1 METSVSTPQ
10 SLAPSVVKTV
20 WDWITTVDH
29 KKLGLMYIITSLVFF
44 ILSGLLALLIRWE
57 LAAPGATVGF
67 ITPDLY
73 NSFFTMHGT
82 GMIFLFII
90 PMLVGVANYLVPLQI
105 GARDMAFPQL
115 NALSYWLYL
124 FAAIFMYSSFLL
136 PLGAAAIG
144 WTAYPPLSNAQ
155 YSFSAGTDMWI
166 VGLQVL
172 GAGSLM
178 GAINFITTILNMRAP
193 GMTIWRIPV
202 FTWTVLVMSF
212 MILIAT
218 PMLTGALMLLLV
230 DRNLGTQ
237 FFNVS
242 AGGDPVLWQ
251 HLFWFYSHPAVYIM
265 VLPAMGVVSEVLP
278 VFSRKPLFGYKAI
291 VWSTI
296 AIGAMGFAT
305 WAHHMF
311 TTGLTPVTQAFFVLS
326 TMAIAVPTGVK
337 MFNWIFTMIGG
348 SVQLATPLWFTVGF
362 LSMFLIGGI
371 SGIFQ
376 AILPIDAQ
384 LHDTYW
390 IVAHLHYVLFGGSVF
405 AIFSGIYFWW
415 PKISGWMLNESIGK
429 LNFWLMFIGFNLTFF
444 PMHILGLMGMPRR
457 IYDYSPDRGWDFY
470 NLLSTIGA
478 FLIALS
484 VAVFLANLLISWRQ
498 RDLAGD
504 DPWEAD
510 TLEWLTSSPPPVYN
524 FKDIPVVNG
533 LRPAR
538 DYRLG
543 LTGGEEQSHE

>member
-1 METSVSTPQ
+1 MATSVASPQ
-10 SLAPSVVKTV
+10 TAAHEELHGLLG
-20 WDWITTVDH
+20 WLTTVDH
-29 KKLGLMYIITSLVFF
+29 KKLGIMYIVTAIGFF
-44 ILSGLLALLIRWE
+44 ILSGLLALLIRLE

-73 NSFFTMHGT
+73 NQFFSMHGT

-90 PMLVGVANYLVPLQI
+90 PILSGFGNYLVPLQI
-105 GARDMAFPQL
+105 GARDMSFPQL

-124 FAAIFMYSSFLL
+124 FAGLFMYGSFLA
-136 PLGAAAIG
+136 PVGAAAIG
-144 WTAYPPLSNAQ
+144 WTGYPPLSNGT
-155 YSFSAGTDMWI
+155 FSQGAGTDMWI
-166 VGLQVL
+166 IGLQIL
-172 GAGSLM
+172 GASSLM

-193 GMTIWRIPV
+193 GMTLWRVPV
-202 FTWTVLVMSF
+202 FTWTVLVMAF
-212 MILIAT
+212 MVLIAT
-218 PMLTGALMLLLV
+218 PMLSGALMLLLA
-230 DRNLGTQ
+230 DRNIGTQ
-237 FFNVS
+237 FFAVS

-278 VFSRKPLFGYKAI
+278 VFSRKPLFGYRAI
-291 VWSTI
+291 VWSSI

-311 TTGLTPVTQAFFVLS
+311 TTGLTPITQAFFVLS

-348 SVQLATPLWFTVGF
+348 SVKLDTPLLFTVGF
-362 LSMFLIGGI
+362 LSTFLVGGI
-371 SGIFQ
+371 SGVFQ

-390 IVAHLHYVLFGGSVF
+390 VVAHLHYVLFGGSVF
-405 AIFSGIYFWW
+405 AIFSGLYFWW
-415 PKISGWMLNESIGK
+415 PKITGVKLGESIGK
-429 LNFWLMFIGFNLTFF
+429 IHFWVMFVGFNLTFF

-457 IYDYSPDRGWDFY
+457 IYDYSPERGWDAL
-470 NLLSTIGA
+470 NLAATIGA

-484 VAVFLANLLISWRQ
+484 VLIFLYNILVSAR
-498 RDLAGD
+498 RREEVAD

-510 TLEWLTSSPPPVYN
+510 TLEWMTSSPPPVYN
-524 FKDIPVVNG
+524 FDEVPPVFS

-538 DYRLG
+538 DARLG
-543 LTGGEEQSHE
+543 LVAEEAHE